1 MEWYDFFIYSYL
13 ATYIASAFF
22 PSDNKF
28 LSLMGA
34 FAALAL
40 GYIMRPIGAILFGH
54 IGDRHGQM
62 KGVYIATVMITLPTV
77 MIGLLPTYQSI
88 GVFAPVILLLLR
100 ALQGLSVGGQ
110 CAGSKAVLRNMV
122 PYSFAARSMFV
133 ASFAGSLGVLLAS
146 LIAWIAALLFS
157 GTLAWRTP
165 FLFAGAF
172 LPFLILMHQ
181 ESKKN
186 IISHEKLKFP
196 LLQLLKQN
204 KKEIIKLM
212 PLFICGSFYY
222 SCVYIYLI
230 SYMKIDLKVPISKV
244 LLMYSIVHL
253 FIMIGEY
260 VAAYLTD
267 TFGRRNIMFY
277 GSILLAAA
285 VIPGFYLIQMPQLS
299 MVFLGLLIL
308 TFAYA
313 ICVEPHSVIAVEAFE

>member
-1 MEWYDFFIYSYL
+1 
-13 ATYIASAFF
+13 
-22 PSDNKF
+22 
-28 LSLMGA
+28 MGA

-181 ESKKN
+181 ESKKILFLTKN
-186 IISHEKLKFP
+186 LNFLCCNYLSKIKKKL
-196 LLQLLKQN
+196 LN
-204 KKEIIKLM
+204 
-212 PLFICGSFYY
+212 
-222 SCVYIYLI
+222 
-230 SYMKIDLKVPISKV
+230 
-244 LLMYSIVHL
+244 
-253 FIMIGEY
+253 
-260 VAAYLTD
+260 
-267 TFGRRNIMFY
+267 
-277 GSILLAAA
+277 
-285 VIPGFYLIQMPQLS
+285 
-299 MVFLGLLIL
+299 
-308 TFAYA
+308 
-313 ICVEPHSVIAVEAFE
+313 